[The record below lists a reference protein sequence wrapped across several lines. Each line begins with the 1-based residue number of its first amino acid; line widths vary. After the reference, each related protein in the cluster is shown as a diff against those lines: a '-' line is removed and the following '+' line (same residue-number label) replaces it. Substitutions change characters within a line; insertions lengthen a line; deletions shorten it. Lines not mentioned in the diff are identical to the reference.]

1 MPGPVSAERFEALL
15 APVLGKAYAT
25 ALHLARDAGEAENLV
40 QEAAL
45 RGFRSFHTFQEGTN
59 FRAWFL
65 RIVTNL
71 FFEELR
77 RKKRAPE
84 TVSVDE
90 GADLFLFKKCKA
102 QGDAASEF
110 MKRLS
115 REGVARALVRL
126 PVEFRVVCSLFF
138 VHELG
143 YQEIAETVG
152 VPVGT
157 VRSRLHRGR
166 KMLQAQLW
174 EEMA

>member
-1 MPGPVSAERFEALL
+1 MTTAVAERFESLL

-25 ALHLARDAGEAENLV
+25 ALHLARDSSEAENLV

-71 FFEELR
+71 YFEEHRKR
-77 RKKRAPE
+77 RRAPE
-84 TVSVDE
+84 TVTVDE
-90 GADLFLFKKCKA
+90 GADLLLFKRCKA
-102 QGDAASEF
+102 QGDPASEF
-110 MKRLS
+110 LRRLS
-115 REGVARALVRL
+115 REGVARALARL
-126 PVEFRVVCSLFF
+126 PVEFRVACSLYF

-143 YQEIAETVG
+143 YQEIAEVVG

-166 KMLQAQLW
+166 KMLQQQLW
-174 EEMA
+174 EEMK